1 MEYIRV
7 ERRLPYG
14 FKGEWGNVYKL
25 YTFEVL
31 NNQNI
36 VQYQDNNYL
45 KVRGGVQ
52 FKYDENG
59 TDKMKDVSQPI
70 SNLVDVGV
78 TQYIE
83 TTDAYF
89 DNDTKR
95 YKCVADVGDLVNV
108 FNDWWVVSQVE
119 EKSIYTPNR
128 QTFYRLLVRKINEK
142 IILNEVTNA

>member
-25 YTFEVL
+25 YTFDVL
-31 NNQNI
+31 NEDVI
-36 VQYQDNNYL
+36 QYQDNNYL

-52 FKYDENG
+52 FKYDEGG
-59 TDKMKDVSQPI
+59 TDKIKETAQPVG
-70 SNLVDVGV
+70 NLVSVSE

-89 DNDTKR
+89 DNTTKR
-95 YKCVADVGDLVNV
+95 YKCVANVGDLVNV
-108 FNDWWVVSQVE
+108 FNAWWVVEKVE
-119 EKSIYTPNR
+119 EKSVYTPNR
-128 QTFYRLLVRKINEK
+128 QTFYRLLVKKINENM
-142 IILNEVTNA
+142 ILNEVTNA